1 MIYKGKD
8 RGKLFS
14 AFYEFIVRDL
24 LVKMNRLTKLKAV
37 GMSALAAIMMFS
49 TTVPAFAAQAGTIT
63 INANSGQSLAGKQF
77 NVYQLFSLEKGA
89 GNAYNY
95 TVNPAY
101 KDILQAVTGKSSDA
115 DMGDYIAS
123 LGSNTSALR
132 KFSESVR
139 NKIKEK
145 GTAATKTYTAPA
157 GSTTSCS
164 IPVDDM
170 GYYMVDEVT
179 PVAGTHAAA
188 SIIMLNTTEPNA
200 SINIKSDYPSV
211 TKKIQEDD
219 NNVGW
224 NDIGDYNIGQTIP
237 YKYTTKVPS
246 RIGDYATYKFVFHD
260 KADSALTMDTN
271 SIKVTIGETA
281 IDKTKYTV
289 NTGDAT
295 GGDTFNITFN
305 DLKTAKTGLKAGEE
319 IVVTYNGK
327 INSTAAKTGRPGY
340 ENKVQLEYSNNP
352 DSDGNGVTGKTP
364 WDVVVA
370 FTYKVSGTKISSAND
385 KLANAKFRLY
395 TDSNCTQEVKTAK
408 EGSNYVVGAST
419 GADIVSDSNGV
430 FNIVGLDGGTYYLK
444 EVAAPTG
451 YKPLTSALKLT
462 ITPTFTT
469 DRNSYTDGAGAT
481 TNVLKTL
488 SATLDTKTLTT
499 DVATG
504 NVSVTV
510 TNKKGVKLPVTG
522 SAVTAIMVTAG
533 GAFMIA
539 AVRRKKSEDAE

>member
-1 MIYKGKD
+1 
-8 RGKLFS
+8 
-14 AFYEFIVRDL
+14 
-24 LVKMNRLTKLKAV
+24 MNRLTKLKAV
-37 GMSALAAIMMFS
+37 GMSALAATMMFS

-77 NVYQLFSLEKGA
+77 NVYQLFSLGKGT
-89 GNAYNY
+89 GDAYNY

-101 KDILQAVTGKSSDA
+101 KDILKEVTGKSTDA

-123 LGSNTSALR
+123 LGSNSSALR

-139 NKIKEK
+139 DKIKAK

-164 IPVDDM
+164 IPVDGM

-188 SIIMLNTTEPNA
+188 SVIMLDTTEPNA
-200 SINIKSDYPSV
+200 TIDIKSDYPSV

-219 NNVGW
+219 NNIEW

-237 YKYTTKVPS
+237 YKYTTKVPT

-271 SIKVTIGETA
+271 SIKVTIGGTA

-289 NTGDAT
+289 NTGTAA

-305 DLKTAKTGLKAGEE
+305 DLKTAKTGLRAGEE

-327 INSTAAKTGRPGY
+327 INSTAAAKTGRPGY

-352 DSDGNGVTGKTP
+352 DSDGAGSTGKTP

-395 TDSNCTQEVKTAK
+395 TDAGCTQEVKTAK

-469 DRNSYTDGAGAT
+469 DRNSYTEGAGSTA
-481 TNVLKTL
+481 NVLKTL

>member
-1 MIYKGKD
+1 M
-8 RGKLFS
+8 FS
-14 AFYEFIVRDL
+14 VFYEFIVRDL

-37 GMSALAAIMMFS
+37 GMSALAATMMFS

-89 GNAYNY
+89 GDAYNY

-123 LGSNTSALR
+123 LGSNSSALR

-139 NKIKEK
+139 DKIKAK

-164 IPVDDM
+164 IPVDGM

-188 SIIMLNTTEPNA
+188 SVIMLDTTEPNA
-200 SINIKSDYPSV
+200 TIDIKSDYPSV

-219 NNVGW
+219 NNIGW

-237 YKYTTKVPS
+237 YKYTTKVPT

-271 SIKVTIGETA
+271 SIKVTIGGTA
-281 IDKTKYTV
+281 IDKSKYTV
-289 NTGDAT
+289 NTGTAD
-295 GGDTFNITFN
+295 GDTFNITFN
-305 DLKTAKTGLKAGEE
+305 NLKDAKAGLRAGEE

-327 INSTAAKTGRPGY
+327 INSTAAAKTGRPGY
-340 ENKVQLEYSNNP
+340 ENKVRLEYSNNP
-352 DSDGNGVTGKTP
+352 DSDGNGTTGKTP

-370 FTYKVSGTKISSAND
+370 FTYKVSGTKVSSDNH

-419 GADIVSDSNGV
+419 GSDIVSDSNGV

-444 EVAAPTG
+444 ETAAPTG
-451 YKPLTSALKLT
+451 YKTLSSALKLT

-481 TNVLKTL
+481 ANVLKTL
-488 SATLDTKTLTT
+488 SATLDTKALTT

>member
-1 MIYKGKD
+1 M
-8 RGKLFS
+8 FS
-14 AFYEFIVRDL
+14 VFYEFIVRDL

-37 GMSALAAIMMFS
+37 GMSALAATMMFS

-89 GNAYNY
+89 GDAYNY

-123 LGSNTSALR
+123 LGSNSSALR

-139 NKIKEK
+139 DKIKAK

-164 IPVDDM
+164 IPVDGM

-188 SIIMLNTTEPNA
+188 SVIMLDTTEPNA
-200 SINIKSDYPSV
+200 TIDIKSDYPSV

-219 NNVGW
+219 DNIGW

-237 YKYTTKVPS
+237 YKYTTKVPT

-271 SIKVTIGETA
+271 SIKVTIGGTD

-289 NTGDAT
+289 NT
-295 GGDTFNITFN
+295 
-305 DLKTAKTGLKAGEE
+305 
-319 IVVTYNGK
+319 
-327 INSTAAKTGRPGY
+327 
-340 ENKVQLEYSNNP
+340 
-352 DSDGNGVTGKTP
+352 
-364 WDVVVA
+364 
-370 FTYKVSGTKISSAND
+370 
-385 KLANAKFRLY
+385 
-395 TDSNCTQEVKTAK
+395 
-408 EGSNYVVGAST
+408 
-419 GADIVSDSNGV
+419 
-430 FNIVGLDGGTYYLK
+430 
-444 EVAAPTG
+444 
-451 YKPLTSALKLT
+451 
-462 ITPTFTT
+462 
-469 DRNSYTDGAGAT
+469 
-481 TNVLKTL
+481 
-488 SATLDTKTLTT
+488 
-499 DVATG
+499 
-504 NVSVTV
+504 
-510 TNKKGVKLPVTG
+510 
-522 SAVTAIMVTAG
+522 
-533 GAFMIA
+533 
-539 AVRRKKSEDAE
+539 

>member
-1 MIYKGKD
+1 M
-8 RGKLFS
+8 FS
-14 AFYEFIVRDL
+14 VFYEFIVRDL

-37 GMSALAAIMMFS
+37 GMSALAATMMFS

-77 NVYQLFSLEKGA
+77 NVYQLFSLGKGA

-179 PVAGTHAAA
+179 AVAGTHAAA
-188 SIIMLNTTEPNA
+188 SIIMLDTTEPNA

-219 NNVGW
+219 NNIGW

-289 NTGDAT
+289 NTGTDA

-305 DLKTAKTGLKAGEE
+305 DLKTAKASVAAGEE

-327 INSTAAKTGRPGY
+327 INSTAAAKTGRPGY

-352 DSDGNGVTGKTP
+352 DSDGNGATGKTP

-395 TDSNCTQEVKTAK
+395 TDSSCTQEVKTAK
-408 EGSNYVVGAST
+408 EGSNYVVGAYT

-481 TNVLKTL
+481 ANVLKTL

>member
-1 MIYKGKD
+1 M
-8 RGKLFS
+8 FS
-14 AFYEFIVRDL
+14 VFYEFIVRDL

-37 GMSALAAIMMFS
+37 GMSALAATMMFS

-89 GNAYNY
+89 GDAYNY

-123 LGSNTSALR
+123 LGSNSSALR

-139 NKIKEK
+139 DKIKAK

-164 IPVDDM
+164 IPVDGM

-188 SIIMLNTTEPNA
+188 SVIMLDTTEPNA
-200 SINIKSDYPSV
+200 TIDIKSDYPSV

-219 NNVGW
+219 NNIGW

-237 YKYTTKVPS
+237 YKYTTKVPT

-271 SIKVTIGETA
+271 SIKVTIGGTA
-281 IDKTKYTV
+281 IDKSKYTV
-289 NTGDAT
+289 NTGTAD
-295 GGDTFNITFN
+295 GDTFNITFN
-305 DLKTAKTGLKAGEE
+305 NLKDAKAGLRAGEE

-327 INSTAAKTGRPGY
+327 INSTAAAKTGRPGY

-352 DSDGNGVTGKTP
+352 DSDGNGTTGKTP

-370 FTYKVSGTKISSAND
+370 FTYKVSGTKVSSDNH

-419 GADIVSDSNGV
+419 GSDIVSDSNGV

-444 EVAAPTG
+444 ETAAPTG
-451 YKPLTSALKLT
+451 YKTLSSALKLT

-481 TNVLKTL
+481 ANVLKTL
-488 SATLDTKTLTT
+488 SATLDTKALTT